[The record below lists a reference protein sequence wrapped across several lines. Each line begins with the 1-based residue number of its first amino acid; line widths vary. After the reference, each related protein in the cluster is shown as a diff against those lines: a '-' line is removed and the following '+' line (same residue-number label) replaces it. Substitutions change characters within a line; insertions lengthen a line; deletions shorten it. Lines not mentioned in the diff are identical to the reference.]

1 MKAPPNHR
9 TGSLPT
15 SLLGWLSCVDSP
27 GAMRLESCD
36 SPGVQ
41 RRFSRCLVFG
51 KFPGVQGDKC
61 PPQPGS
67 LRVSAHPCGSAPPHQ
82 NQLGP
87 HQGRSWWQ
95 VGGGTSRCSVVASP
109 HPPLG
114 LLREANLRNREKEG
128 EGLEHQSLWHPQP
141 ERFTHQGQTD
151 WQKEAGS
158 GAGDLFALGLSRTQ
172 AESPPPPSLHLP
184 RERGSPDA
192 RLDGGEKA
200 TVAGSRWRQPPGRVG
215 VSQRPEPQGIHT
227 MPS

>member
-1 MKAPPNHR
+1 MPAPARKPQGLCPPLRLCSSSPEPAGAPPR
-9 TGSLPT
+9 
-15 SLLGWLSCVDSP
+15 
-27 GAMRLESCD
+27 A
-36 SPGVQ
+36 Q
-41 RRFSRCLVFG
+41 LVASG
-51 KFPGVQGDKC
+51 
-61 PPQPGS
+61 
-67 LRVSAHPCGSAPPHQ
+67 
-82 NQLGP
+82 
-87 HQGRSWWQ
+87 
-95 VGGGTSRCSVVASP
+95 GGGTSRCSVVASP
-109 HPPLG
+109 PPPLG